1 MPINQGLM
9 DLLTKLWI
17 TLVISLNNAINHAR
31 IANSMVLVN
40 K

>member
-17 TLVISLNNAINHAR
+17 TLVISLNTAINRA
-31 IANSMVLVN
+31 LD
-40 K
+40 